1 MQITISSCC
10 ISMNFEKISTNLRSI
25 FVRDKSHSCLIRNN
39 RDTRDF
45 KTFHATRADNT
56 PVKNFAIGIPKPE
69 CITLEPLCMTPATLV
84 IGQNSTGS
92 QGPIKSQH
100 PPCVKHRGTWTKIP
114 AESPVEDLWNPR
126 QLRGRI
132 RRNLPPARPGSRDPG
147 EDYER
152 RLGVAVNASSPS
164 VGPLIKL
171 SGDVGTAAGRGR
183 VLAPRKRSNLFH
195 RSAANSTVSGYAREY
210 PGLRNDRISR
220 APPLGSSGS
229 GSGSLVFQR
238 GEEETH
244 TLSEPESRQ
253 FDRPTRVDPASSQR
267 KLAQCLTYCAR

>member
-1 MQITISSCC
+1 
-10 ISMNFEKISTNLRSI
+10 
-25 FVRDKSHSCLIRNN
+25 
-39 RDTRDF
+39 
-45 KTFHATRADNT
+45 
-56 PVKNFAIGIPKPE
+56 
-69 CITLEPLCMTPATLV
+69 MTPATLV

-100 PPCVKHRGTWTKIP
+100 PPCVKHRETWTKIP

-126 QLRGRI
+126 QLRGRT

-183 VLAPRKRSNLFH
+183 RAEEKIESLSQISSQFDGKWICPRISGAEERSNLARATARLFWLWLWLAGF
-195 RSAANSTVSGYAREY
+195 SARRGRDPHTERARIAPIRPAYARRSGVESAKACAM
-210 PGLRNDRISR
+210 PDLLCSLGTIRVRRLLDRR
-220 APPLGSSGS
+220 
-229 GSGSLVFQR
+229 
-238 GEEETH
+238 
-244 TLSEPESRQ
+244 
-253 FDRPTRVDPASSQR
+253 ASSP
-267 KLAQCLTYCAR
+267 L